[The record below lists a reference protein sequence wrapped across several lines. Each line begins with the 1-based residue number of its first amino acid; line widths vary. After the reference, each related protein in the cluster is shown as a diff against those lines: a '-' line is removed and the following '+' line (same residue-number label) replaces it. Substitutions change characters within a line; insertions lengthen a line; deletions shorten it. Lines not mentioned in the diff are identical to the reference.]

1 LVGLLWTGDQPVADL
16 YPTTHKTDNTPTS
29 KPSVGFEST
38 ILPSE
43 RLQSHAIGRVANV
56 VGLLAFS
63 VQNTNTIQ
71 TMRTHYA

>member
-38 ILPSE
+38 ILPSQ
-43 RLQSHAIGRVANV
+43 RPQTDAIGRVANV
-56 VGLLAFS
+56 VGLLAFGG
-63 VQNTNTIQ
+63 QNTNTIQ
-71 TMRTHYA
+71 NMRAQNA